1 MASADIVAFP
11 LHFLDV
17 DEEDVEAEVAY
28 FAVLVGGGDELLLVF
43 VLVEVDS
50 GISGGDSDDMRGGVH
65 FVSLEEGQD
74 DGVVG
79 GVEGYRRIEVEYVLP
94 VSASNPERIR
104 ALHMD
109 FDTGTVAK

>member
-28 FAVLVGGGDELLLVF
+28 FAVLVGGGDKLLLVF
-43 VLVEVDS
+43 VLVEVYS

-65 FVSLEEGQD
+65 YIALDEGQN

-79 GVEGYRRIEVEYVLP
+79 GVEGYGCVQVEYVLP
-94 VSASNPERIR
+94 VPASRGKKS
-104 ALHMD
+104 LHKVRV
-109 FDTGTVAK
+109 TPPIV